1 MAQQKMQILNDLR
14 EKLRAA
20 IVGGFITA
28 HDQSVIMAALQRLGD
43 KATWD
48 SLIQK
53 GHLKALRNVPSYVR
67 GLARKVYRLGV
78 NKKDFNKTSVFR
90 VDGCRV
96 FFFRMGDT
104 LVIVELGDHRRSL
117 MMGEAPDYEIEEGV
131 YYACD
136 LE

>member
-1 MAQQKMQILNDLR
+1 MTQKVQILSELR
-14 EKLRAA
+14 DKLRVA
-20 IVGGFITA
+20 IQGGFITA
-28 HDQSVIMAALQRLGD
+28 HDQSVVLNAFKQLGD

-53 GHLKALRNVPSYVR
+53 GHLKALRTVPSYVR
-67 GLARKVYRLGV
+67 GVARKVYRLGV
-78 NKKDFNKTSVFR
+78 NKKDFEKTSVFR
-90 VDGCRV
+90 GDGCRV
-96 FFFRMGDT
+96 FFFRMGDA